1 LQLVIWV
8 LRLSFFSTYL
18 TDSAVTGLTFGAA
31 IHALTA
37 QIKGLLG
44 IHLEGTTEGFLQ
56 LFEEW
61 LAIAERV
68 PDTNLV
74 TLAISISTIVFLLLY
89 KELVEPHLRRKRI
102 SLPAE
107 LLVVSEILVKK
118 GFVSSH
124 MTQLPAPRIPR
135 FERVL
140 IERLIVPAISIA
152 VVSYAVTVSMGKLFA
167 RKHKYHIDPD
177 QEMLALGIA
186 GTISS
191 FFLVFPTST
200 SLSRSLVN
208 ERAGARTQVRTM
220 QDRLFEFR
228 WGPSCS
234 NSAICLGSDDP

>member
-1 LQLVIWV
+1 MNAGYITGMAYSVLASLPPVFGLYASFFPPLFYFLFGSSRHISIGVTDLTPVDVIVLLAFLTGIVQLQLVIWV

-107 LLVVSEILVKK
+107 LLVVISIRIWVEIQL
-118 GFVSSH
+118 FR
-124 MTQLPAPRIPR
+124 LPAPRIPR

-177 QEMLALGIA
+177 Q
-186 GTISS
+186 
-191 FFLVFPTST
+191 V
-200 SLSRSLVN
+200 
-208 ERAGARTQVRTM
+208 
-220 QDRLFEFR
+220 
-228 WGPSCS
+228 
-234 NSAICLGSDDP
+234 